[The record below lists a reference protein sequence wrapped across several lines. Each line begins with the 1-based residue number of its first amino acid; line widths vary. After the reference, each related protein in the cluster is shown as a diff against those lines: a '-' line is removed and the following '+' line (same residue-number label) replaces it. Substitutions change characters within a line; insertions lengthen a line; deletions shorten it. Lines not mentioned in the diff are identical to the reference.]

1 MRYSRSNTVEQVRKQ
16 WQKSP
21 NQETVYGDRGH
32 LKVLFN
38 TKWVLNTLFNHLGSI
53 WYHSEPTFQTS
64 FLVRTCFAVSY
75 SKQAL
80 ANLSFFEIIFLADLS
95 IYTKKFS

>member
-38 TKWVLNTLFNHLGSI
+38 TKWVLNDLFNHLGSI
-53 WYHSEPTFQTS
+53 WYHSEPLQMPYFPNQ
-64 FLVRTCFAVSY
+64 FFGLDFFCRFF
-75 SKQAL
+75 K
-80 ANLSFFEIIFLADLS
+80 ANRL
-95 IYTKKFS
+95 